1 MDDLLAVIAELGLE
15 LHLDRI
21 STVASKIETLGS
33 VEQFAS
39 TRSSFGP
46 NADKELVGRLDWA
59 WPNSKDTSPSD
70 MASALRG
77 GGVCGGG
84 LEREPWGC
92 GTGMDRP
99 LDGSGSGQAH
109 RAGAL

>member
-1 MDDLLAVIAELGLE
+1 MDDLLSVIAELGLE
-15 LHLDRI
+15 LHPDRI

-33 VEQFAS
+33 VEQFAL

-46 NADKELVGRLDWA
+46 NADKELVGRLDRA
-59 WPNSKDTSPSD
+59 WRNSKGTSPSD
-70 MASALRG
+70 VGIRSPG
-77 GGVCGGG
+77 SVCGGG
-84 LEREPWGC
+84 PEREPRGR
-92 GTGMDRP
+92 GIGMDRP